1 MNSRRPRAGLAVRAW
16 PLRRN
21 GLRFGSGVQPVAVSR
36 PVPVRYGDCETRT
49 PLFCARADPAR
60 GTHGRG
66 CSGARSGLEERR
78 LSWWSDGVAGRAR
91 GNPCRIRTPICGRLD
106 TRGNPGFRSRPTV
119 GPPPTGKDAQVR
131 DDTIAGWRA
140 DPSLARGGVTRVLS
154 SSESGLVVRITV
166 PRPRQWC
173 SGARRGKGGNPRGKM
188 HNTAVSWG
196 ASIPGAQHLALYSRG
211 FGTRLDAVA
220 EPVRPERG
228 KGCAWQ
234 A

>member
-1 MNSRRPRAGLAVRAW
+1 MV
-16 PLRRN
+16 
-21 GLRFGSGVQPVAVSR
+21 
-36 PVPVRYGDCETRT
+36 
-49 PLFCARADPAR
+49 
-60 GTHGRG
+60 GRG
-66 CSGARSGLEERR
+66 CGEGAGKPVPDPHPDLWPAGHEGQSGLS
-78 LSWWSDGVAGRAR
+78 LATHR
-91 GNPCRIRTPICGRLD
+91 GPAPH
-106 TRGNPGFRSRPTV
+106 
-119 GPPPTGKDAQVR
+119 GKDAQVR

-228 KGCAWQ
+228 KGCAWR